1 MVLNILC
8 DLICDGINYC
18 ASSFGMVKV
27 SVYDE
32 IVIKKTE
39 NGEKIEFEEMFYMKL
54 DLNDDLGVEF
64 IAY

>member
-1 MVLNILC
+1 
-8 DLICDGINYC
+8 
-18 ASSFGMVKV
+18 MVKV